1 MSEAEARGPRK
12 GLANVARNLGWM
24 LASRGVTALL
34 SLVYLAIVTRT
45 LGVTNFG
52 RFAIITGAS
61 QVLAV
66 LVGFQT
72 WQIIV
77 RYGTAHLAAGDN
89 DRLARLFHASAA
101 LDAASAVVGAAL
113 SAVILFMWGDMLGI
127 GPTLWRATLA
137 FTIVQLLSLRSTPLG
152 ILRLHDR
159 FSLAAIA
166 ESTTPIVRLVG
177 AGLIALL
184 HPTLQGFLVAWM
196 AAELLTAAAYWIMVA
211 RTGRFRPFGS
221 VGRGL
226 KAVFADNPGIIR
238 FAITTNANS
247 TLSLSGKQIP
257 LLLVGAFAGTTAA
270 GEFRLGAQ
278 LAQSMTKLSQM
289 LTRAAFPEIVRSID
303 AGGLRRVGRMLARS
317 VGVASIIA
325 ALVFGLVLL
334 IGRPVLGLVG
344 GPAYVGAYPILLWL
358 SAAGCVDLIT
368 VGFEPVLMAAG
379 RTGRAFLIRLAAT
392 TALVAVTLMLA
403 PELGAVGIASAVLV
417 YSVVMALLLALLLA
431 RTVNG
436 DTSRPA
442 PEPQPE
448 PR

>member
-1 MSEAEARGPRK
+1 
-12 GLANVARNLGWM
+12 
-24 LASRGVTALL
+24 
-34 SLVYLAIVTRT
+34 
-45 LGVTNFG
+45 
-52 RFAIITGAS
+52 
-61 QVLAV
+61 
-66 LVGFQT
+66 
-72 WQIIV
+72 
-77 RYGTAHLAAGDN
+77 
-89 DRLARLFHASAA
+89 
-101 LDAASAVVGAAL
+101 
-113 SAVILFMWGDMLGI
+113 
-127 GPTLWRATLA
+127 
-137 FTIVQLLSLRSTPLG
+137 
-152 ILRLHDR
+152 
-159 FSLAAIA
+159 
-166 ESTTPIVRLVG
+166 
-177 AGLIALL
+177 
-184 HPTLQGFLVAWM
+184 
-196 AAELLTAAAYWIMVA
+196 
-211 RTGRFRPFGS
+211 
-221 VGRGL
+221 
-226 KAVFADNPGIIR
+226 
-238 FAITTNANS
+238 
-247 TLSLSGKQIP
+247 
-257 LLLVGAFAGTTAA
+257 
-270 GEFRLGAQ
+270 
-278 LAQSMTKLSQM
+278 MTKLSQM

-392 TALVAVTLMLA
+392 AALVAVTLMLA